1 MFAGFETKDSIL
13 QLDNESELEKVFQFV
28 RDNIEIGDDERAE
41 LLGKFAK
48 HPSKATILPG
58 LNPVMKKIVDAVR
71 SSKRSINTFD
81 QKKNKK
87 RNFSKAS
94 AAQCENETSVTLRG
108 KMLSWLYKQSTAKES
123 GQKIRVSIE
132 TTSDGSLAF
141 IFQCLICKEK
151 VVVMQ
156 RKEGSVRMIKGIS
169 PKTVGF
175 SQKKP

>member
-13 QLDNESELEKVFQFV
+13 QLDNESELEKVFQFA

-81 QKKNKK
+81 QK
-87 RNFSKAS
+87 R
-94 AAQCENETSVTLRG
+94 
-108 KMLSWLYKQSTAKES
+108 
-123 GQKIRVSIE
+123 IRRE
-132 TTSDGSLAF
+132 
-141 IFQCLICKEK
+141 
-151 VVVMQ
+151 
-156 RKEGSVRMIKGIS
+156 IS
-169 PKTVGF
+169 PKLLLL
-175 SQKKP
+175 SAKMKPA